1 MSAKLGEVFNPAM
14 TSFLYFSERGPS
26 ILIKLCQNSESQA
39 RTREFLIFSIEKSK
53 AFMKQD
59 PFLLISTRTTVTTR
73 IEEDNRTLEDLPMSK
88 EN

>member
-1 MSAKLGEVFNPAM
+1 VSAKLG
-14 TSFLYFSERGPS
+14 SFLSCDD
-26 ILIKLCQNSESQA
+26 ILFVFF
-39 RTREFLIFSIEKSK
+39 RTRAKHSDKIVSEFGIASSDKGISDILYRKSK